1 MIQTMPLGHTHRDL
15 LNRVIR
21 SKDIVVWANRK
32 QGSGMVIA
40 EVAGSTQ
47 ETVRISRADNG
58 RLTNVNSENLIVISA
73 QVERNIAGNVGANMD
88 MEATR

>member
-21 SKDIVVWANRK
+21 LKDVVVWANRK

-40 EVAGSTQ
+40 QVEGSTS
-47 ETVRISRADNG
+47 ETLRICRSDTG
-58 RLTNVNSENLIVISA
+58 RFTNVNPGNLIVITA

-88 MEATR
+88 LEATR